1 VLLERLVDMRNS
13 EGFRLVESSFTN
25 TRPSKASSYRPNPS
39 SSRAYLTWSLK
50 WQTDILLKYTVYFNP
65 YPKPPGSSSGYILG
79 GADIRVDVVCNSDF
93 MAKLNLNAESKNGS
107 KTSGE
112 VWDKRK
118 DVLFNDPAKQLK
130 HFLRV
135 LREVDHMLVQVS
147 VKSLTKKM
155 KCGALLLLV
164 FLLLLILSLS
174 NLLLLPLLITFLLF
188 KNQNQN
194 QNK

>member
-1 VLLERLVDMRNS
+1 MVFINSYVNSCFKKKIYIYRYHLPRVLLERLVDMRNS

-135 LREVDHMLVQVS
+135 LREVDHMLVQVC
-147 VKSLTKKM
+147 VKSLSK
-155 KCGALLLLV
+155 
-164 FLLLLILSLS
+164 
-174 NLLLLPLLITFLLF
+174 
-188 KNQNQN
+188 Q
-194 QNK
+194 